1 LYFLSISRLLF
12 DVLWE
17 GIQNPTPLYA
27 LMNSGGA
34 FWRCCMIGRFPV
46 AAAAIAFKG

>member
-1 LYFLSISRLLF
+1 
-12 DVLWE
+12 
-17 GIQNPTPLYA
+17 LYA

-46 AAAAIAFKG
+46 ASAALAF